1 MAKWQTNTNVKYPLK
16 MKIILLVLVAII
28 PLLGIA
34 LYLITALENYR
45 SAYDTIVSNMTVA
58 NNYNLDFKEELDAK
72 TAYIEEMIRT
82 YLPEEKGYQKTVIEA
97 MNYSVLAGGKGC
109 GPC

>member
-1 MAKWQTNTNVKYPLK
+1 MAKCQTNTNVKYPLK

-58 NNYNLDFKEELDAK
+58 NNYNLDFKEELDESIYKLAV
-72 TAYIEEMIRT
+72 
-82 YLPEEKGYQKTVIEA
+82 GYTSFDSIQDD
-97 MNYSVLAGGKGC
+97 GKL
-109 GPC
+109 

>member
-1 MAKWQTNTNVKYPLK
+1 MAKCQTNTNVKYPLK

-45 SAYDTIVSNMTVA
+45 SAYDTIVSLWNPGYAAESLLAFAEGILQGQMVVSPEGPLSRA
-58 NNYNLDFKEELDAK
+58 EVISPGNGY
-72 TAYIEEMIRT
+72 AYTRRCER
-82 YLPEEKGYQKTVIEA
+82 
-97 MNYSVLAGGKGC
+97 
-109 GPC
+109 